1 MELTLDEA
9 KNILRYI
16 IKNNKNLQEK
26 GQYPIAVSL
35 CGDAGIGKTSICD
48 QLAEEL
54 DANYIKLSLA
64 MMTDPSELIGWPFQ

>member
-48 QLAEEL
+48 QLSEE
-54 DANYIKLSLA
+54 
-64 MMTDPSELIGWPFQ
+64 